1 MKAKPKHLAP
11 TYGAQFKEESVVNAY
26 AYRPP
31 YPDELFEILIDLMP
45 SAPRH
50 VLDVGC
56 GTGYLSR
63 PLTQHV
69 NRVDAVDFSAHM
81 ITQGRQLSL
90 GDAPNLNWIQGAVED
105 VALSPPYSLITAGES
120 LHWMAW
126 EVVMPHFQQL
136 LLSGGCLAIVNKR
149 FATVPWQKEI
159 GELLTQFSTNQ
170 DYEPY
175 NLIDEL
181 TERGLFTKQ
190 GEKTTSSVP
199 FRQSVDAY
207 IESFHSSNGFS
218 RERMGKER
226 ATAFDT
232 AVSQLV
238 MPYCENNQ
246 MEIQISGQVVWGMP
260 HDN

>member
-1 MKAKPKHLAP
+1 
-11 TYGAQFKEESVVNAY
+11 VNAY

-31 YPDELFEILIDLMP
+31 YPNELFEILMDLMP
-45 SAPRH
+45 ETPRR

-63 PLTQHV
+63 PLTQYAD
-69 NRVDAVDFSAHM
+69 RVDAVDYSTHM
-81 ITQGRQLSL
+81 ITQGKHLPH
-90 GDAPNLNWIQGAVED
+90 GDAPNLKWIRGAIEV
-105 VALSPPYSLITAGES
+105 VALTPPYNLITAGES

-126 EVVMPHFQQL
+126 EVVMPKFQQL
-136 LLSGGCLAIVNKR
+136 LNPGGYLAIVNKR
-149 FATVPWQKEI
+149 FSTVPWQKEI

-181 TERGLFTKQ
+181 TERGLFTQHGK
-190 GEKTTSSVP
+190 KTTAPVP
-199 FRQSVDAY
+199 FRETVDAY

-218 RERMGKER
+218 RERMGTEQ
-226 ATAFDT
+226 AAAFDT
-232 AVSQLV
+232 AVRQLV
-238 MPYCENNQ
+238 TPYCENNE
-246 MEIQISGQVVWGMP
+246 MEIQISGTVVWGLP